1 MIKKFELT
9 TFYFSIIILL
19 SWCIVPG
26 IFQLTN
32 DDIIFF
38 HSIYEKSLFPESLI
52 YAILLVISY
61 VITFFIYYQFNKQNY
76 IKKLYINNLRNNE
89 DKIYLSFLLPIYL
102 FTIYL
107 QIINYRLEDIISSDT
122 RYISEFP
129 ILNIISYTLL
139 IFVYVKLSF
148 IKKYNFYSKSF
159 KIAVFLNLLIYP
171 IATASRMILI
181 PFLINI
187 IFILIRNKH
196 RIFLIPNV
204 IFAIIAYSSSLITRN
219 NLGLLNFLNNSFDS
233 FLVLY
238 NFLTFKEVT
247 SVGVIPIDVLLGT
260 LTLGIT
266 SISKALDIFS
276 NQETYNIFLFLISF
290 SPLPSFFLPA
300 SHSTIN
306 FNSPLNLGA
315 ARSATGIN
323 TDIASE
329 WIFFFGHFGWFFGG
343 LTFALLV
350 ITPIELIK
358 RGLLK
363 SIFNRICFQISIIYF
378 FGAGYVMSIRAA
390 SRYFWYVLLLT
401 LGWNFIKTNK
411 IKKFNKFRN
420 LPIK

>member
-181 PFLINI
+181 P
-187 IFILIRNKH
+187 
-196 RIFLIPNV
+196 
-204 IFAIIAYSSSLITRN
+204 
-219 NLGLLNFLNNSFDS
+219 
-233 FLVLY
+233 
-238 NFLTFKEVT
+238 
-247 SVGVIPIDVLLGT
+247 
-260 LTLGIT
+260 
-266 SISKALDIFS
+266 
-276 NQETYNIFLFLISF
+276 
-290 SPLPSFFLPA
+290 
-300 SHSTIN
+300 
-306 FNSPLNLGA
+306 
-315 ARSATGIN
+315 
-323 TDIASE
+323 
-329 WIFFFGHFGWFFGG
+329 
-343 LTFALLV
+343 
-350 ITPIELIK
+350 
-358 RGLLK
+358 
-363 SIFNRICFQISIIYF
+363 
-378 FGAGYVMSIRAA
+378 
-390 SRYFWYVLLLT
+390 
-401 LGWNFIKTNK
+401 
-411 IKKFNKFRN
+411 
-420 LPIK
+420 